1 MIAKELLNPKS
12 IVICGVSSDVHKPGG
27 KALKNLLESP
37 FKGQVYAVNPKE
49 TEVQGV
55 KCYAKVDD
63 LPQVDCAIL
72 CIAAKFCTQTVDVL
86 AKEKGTKGFIIIS
99 AGFSEE
105 NAEGAAIEKHIV
117 DTINSV
123 GGSLI
128 GPNCTGFLNTNY
140 AGCFDTPIP
149 TLDPKGVDFIT
160 GSGATAV
167 FIKEYGMSNGLK
179 FNSVWAVGNSA
190 QLGIED
196 VLEHLDE
203 TFDPERSSRV
213 IMLYMEKIGDP
224 QRLLKHSRSLINKGC
239 HIAAIKSGGS
249 VAGSRAAS
257 SHTGALATNDAAV
270 DALFRK
276 AGIVRCQNRQELTT
290 VCAVFMYPELKGN
303 RCAVVTHA
311 GGPAVMLT
319 DVLSN
324 GGMEVPSLKEHPKA
338 PELLSKLFAGSSVG
352 NPIDFLATGT
362 AEQLGYILDAVEND
376 FDEIDFSVVIFGS
389 PGLFSNKEVYD
400 LLDQKM
406 RTCKKPIFPV
416 LPSIINVKEEI
427 EDFIAKGNINFPE
440 ECVLGNAICK
450 IYNTPKPKTGIVESL
465 PIDKLIISPANE
477 PANEPDKDAVAAVAE
492 SIRQWGMLSP
502 ITVSPKDGNY
512 RVVAGAKRV
521 RAAALAGMK
530 EIMAYI
536 QEDAAVSDQPD
547 IDVVRIRKTVERCK
561 DGYMEIAD
569 YNELLDAAGISRK
582 KSVEVSN
589 KEDALAF
596 AKEVGCSKDVPLVM
610 KVVGPLHKSDVG
622 GVTLG
627 VKDLDTVAR
636 EFDRLIV
643 IPETYA
649 VEMYPMLDGTDVYI
663 GAIRDPKFGHQVFF
677 GLGGIFIEV
686 LKDVESVLV
695 PTNKEEVLKKLKNLK
710 GYKILEGVRGQEGVN
725 LDLYADQIVR
735 VSALVQAA
743 PEIAEMD
750 LNPLLGNPRYVT
762 AVDARI
768 RLEK

>member
-12 IVICGVSSDVHKPGG
+12 IVICGASSDIHKPGG
-27 KALKNLLESP
+27 KSLKNLLESP

-55 KCYAKVDD
+55 KCYAKAED

-72 CIAAKFCTQTVDVL
+72 CIAAKFCAQTVDVL
-86 AKEKGTKGFIIIS
+86 AKEKGCKGFIIVS

-128 GPNCTGFLNTNY
+128 GPNCTGFLNVNY

-149 TLDPKGVDFIT
+149 PLDPKGVDFIT

-203 TFDPERSSRV
+203 TFDPEKSSHV

-249 VAGSRAAS
+249 AAGSRAAS

-290 VCAVFMYPELKGN
+290 VCAVFMHPELKGK

-406 RTCKKPIFPV
+406 KTCKKPIFPV
-416 LPSIINVKEEI
+416 LPSIINVKDEI
-427 EDFIAKGNINFPE
+427 NDFIAKGRINFPE
-440 ECVLGNAICK
+440 ECVLGNALCK
-450 IYNTPKPKTGIVESL
+450 VYHTPKPQPENVEV
-465 PIDKLIISPANE
+465 P
-477 PANEPDKDAVAAVAE
+477 
-492 SIRQWGMLSP
+492 Q
-502 ITVSPKDGNY
+502 
-512 RVVAGAKRV
+512 
-521 RAAALAGMK
+521 
-530 EIMAYI
+530 
-536 QEDAAVSDQPD
+536 
-547 IDVVRIRKTVERCK
+547 IDVARIRKTVERCK

-582 KSVEVSN
+582 KSVEVSK

-627 VKDLDTVAR
+627 VKDLDTVAK

-663 GAIRDPKFGHQVFF
+663 GAIRDPKFGHQIFF

-686 LKDVESVLV
+686 LKDVQSALAPITAAEA
-695 PTNKEEVLKKLKNLK
+695 KEMLKQLK
-710 GYKILEGVRGQEGVN
+710 GYKILQGVRGQEGVN
-725 LDLYADQIVR
+725 LDLYAEQVAR

>member
-1 MIAKELLNPKS
+1 MIAKELLNPRS
-12 IVICGVSSDVHKPGG
+12 IVICGASSDIHKPGG
-27 KALKNLLESP
+27 KALKNLLESN
-37 FKGQVYAVNPKE
+37 FKGPVYAVNPKE
-49 TEVQGV
+49 TEVQGI
-55 KCYAKVDD
+55 KCYAKVED

-72 CIAAKFCTQTVDVL
+72 CIAAKFCAQTVDVL
-86 AKEKGTKGFIIIS
+86 TQQKGTKGFIIVS

-117 DTINSV
+117 DSINAV

-140 AGCFDTPIP
+140 SGCFDTPIP
-149 TLDPKGVDFIT
+149 KLDPKGVDFIT

-167 FIKEYGMSNGLK
+167 FIKEYGMTNGLK

-203 TFDPERSSRV
+203 TFDPEKSSHV
-213 IMLYMEKIGDP
+213 IMLYMEKVGDP

-249 VAGSRAAS
+249 AAGSRAAS

-290 VCAVFMYPELKGN
+290 VCGVFMYPEIKGN
-303 RCAVVTHA
+303 RCAVITHA

-324 GGMEVPSLKEHPKA
+324 NGIEVPSLKEHPA
-338 PELLSKLFAGSSVG
+338 SPALLEKLFGGSSVG

-362 AEQLGYILDAVEND
+362 AEQLGYIIDTVENEYTD
-376 FDEIDFSVVIFGS
+376 IDFSVVIFGS
-389 PGLFSNKEVYD
+389 PGLFSNREVYA
-400 LLDQKM
+400 LLNEKM
-406 RTCKKPIFPV
+406 KTCEKPIFPV
-416 LPSIINVKEEI
+416 LPSIINVKDEI
-427 EDFIAKGNINFPE
+427 QEFIDMGNINFPE

-450 IYNTPKPKTGIVESL
+450 VYNTPKPQPENVEQ
-465 PIDKLIISPANE
+465 PA
-477 PANEPDKDAVAAVAE
+477 
-492 SIRQWGMLSP
+492 
-502 ITVSPKDGNY
+502 
-512 RVVAGAKRV
+512 
-521 RAAALAGMK
+521 
-530 EIMAYI
+530 
-536 QEDAAVSDQPD
+536 
-547 IDVVRIRKTVERCK
+547 IDVARIRATVDRCK

-582 KSVEVSN
+582 KSVEVS
-589 KEDALAF
+589 KVEDALAF

-627 VKDLDTVAR
+627 VKDLATVEK
-636 EFDRLIV
+636 EFNRLIV

-663 GAIRDPKFGHQVFF
+663 GAIRDPKFGHQIFF

-686 LKDVESVLV
+686 LKDVQSALAPISAAEA
-695 PTNKEEVLKKLKNLK
+695 KEALTKLR
-710 GYKILEGVRGQEGVN
+710 GYKILQGVRGQEAVN
-725 LDLYADQIVR
+725 LDLYADQIAR

>member
-1 MIAKELLNPKS
+1 MIAKELLDPKS
-12 IVICGVSSDVHKPGG
+12 IVICGASSDIHKPGG
-27 KALKNLLESP
+27 KALLNLLNSK
-37 FKGQVYAVNPKE
+37 FAGQVYAVNPKE

-55 KCYAKVDD
+55 KCYAKVED

-72 CIAAKFCTQTVDVL
+72 CIAAKFCPATVDVL
-86 AKEKGTKGFIIIS
+86 ALQKGTKGFIIVS

-140 AGCFDTPIP
+140 SGCFDTPIP
-149 TLDPKGVDFIT
+149 TLDPHGVDFIT

-167 FIKEYGMSNGLK
+167 FIKEYGISNGLT

-196 VLEHLDE
+196 VLEHLDT
-203 TFDPERSSRV
+203 TFDPEKSSRV

-249 VAGSRAAS
+249 AAGSRAAS
-257 SHTGALATNDAAV
+257 SHTGALATNDTAV

-290 VCAVFMYPELKGN
+290 VCAVFMHPEIKGN
-303 RCAVVTHA
+303 RCAVITHA

-324 GGMEVPSLKEHPKA
+324 GGIEVPSLKDHPA
-338 PELLSKLFAGSSVG
+338 SPALLAKLFGGSSVG

-362 AEQLGYILDAVEND
+362 AEQLGYIIDTVENEYTD
-376 FDEIDFSVVIFGS
+376 IDFSVVIFGS

-400 LLDQKM
+400 LLDEKM
-406 RTCKKPIFPV
+406 KTCKKPIFPV
-416 LPSIINVKEEI
+416 LPSIINVKQEI
-427 EDFIAKGNINFPE
+427 DDFIAKGRINFPE
-440 ECVLGNAICK
+440 ECVLGNALVK
-450 IYNTPKPKTGIVESL
+450 VYNTPKPQPENVEQ
-465 PIDKLIISPANE
+465 PA
-477 PANEPDKDAVAAVAE
+477 
-492 SIRQWGMLSP
+492 
-502 ITVSPKDGNY
+502 
-512 RVVAGAKRV
+512 
-521 RAAALAGMK
+521 
-530 EIMAYI
+530 
-536 QEDAAVSDQPD
+536 
-547 IDVVRIRKTVERCK
+547 IDVARIRATVDRCK

-569 YNELLDAAGISRK
+569 YNELLDAAGIARK
-582 KSVEVSN
+582 KSIEVSK

-596 AKEVGCSKDVPLVM
+596 AREVGCSKDVPLVM

-663 GAIRDPKFGHQVFF
+663 GAIRDPKFGHQIFF

-686 LKDVESVLV
+686 LKDVQSALAPITAAEA
-695 PTNKEEVLKKLKNLK
+695 KEMLTHLR
-710 GYKILEGVRGQEGVN
+710 GYKILEGVRGQEPVN
-725 LDLYADQIVR
+725 LDLYADQIAR

-750 LNPLLGNPRYVT
+750 LNPLLGNPRAVV

>member
-1 MIAKELLNPKS
+1 MIAKELLNPRS
-12 IVICGVSSDVHKPGG
+12 IVICGASSDIHKPGG
-27 KALKNLLESP
+27 KSLKNLLESP
-37 FKGQVYAVNPKE
+37 FKGQIYAVNPKE

-63 LPQVDCAIL
+63 LPQVDCALL
-72 CIAAKFCTQTVDVL
+72 CIAAKFCAQTVDVL
-86 AKEKGTKGFIIIS
+86 AKEKGCKGFIIIS

-117 DTINSV
+117 ETINSV

-128 GPNCTGFLNTNY
+128 GPNCTGFLNVNY

-149 TLDPKGVDFIT
+149 KLDPKGVDFIT

-203 TFDPERSSRV
+203 TFDPEKSSRV

-224 QRLLKHSRSLINKGC
+224 MRLLKHSRSLINKGC

-249 VAGSRAAS
+249 AAGSRAAS

-276 AGIVRCQNRQELTT
+276 AGIVRCHNRQELTT
-290 VCAVFMYPELKGN
+290 VCGVFMHPEIKGK
-303 RCAVVTHA
+303 RCAVITHA

-324 GGMEVPSLKEHPKA
+324 GGMEVPPLKDHPA
-338 PELLSKLFAGSSVG
+338 SAALLEKLFGGSSVG

-362 AEQLGYILDAVEND
+362 AEQLGYIIDTVENEY
-376 FDEIDFSVVIFGS
+376 DEIDFSVVIFGS

-400 LLDQKM
+400 LLDEKM
-406 RTCKKPIFPV
+406 KTCKKPIFPV
-416 LPSIINVKEEI
+416 LPSIINVKDEI
-427 EDFIAKGNINFPE
+427 EDFIAKGRINFPE

-450 IYNTPKPKTGIVESL
+450 VYNTPKPQPEHVEL
-465 PIDKLIISPANE
+465 PK
-477 PANEPDKDAVAAVAE
+477 
-492 SIRQWGMLSP
+492 
-502 ITVSPKDGNY
+502 
-512 RVVAGAKRV
+512 
-521 RAAALAGMK
+521 
-530 EIMAYI
+530 
-536 QEDAAVSDQPD
+536 
-547 IDVVRIRKTVERCK
+547 IDVARIRKTIDRCK
-561 DGYMEIAD
+561 DGYLEISD

-582 KSVEVSN
+582 KSVEVSK

-627 VKDLDTVAR
+627 VKDLDTVSK
-636 EFDRLIV
+636 EFDRLMAIKD
-643 IPETYA
+643 TYA

-663 GAIRDPKFGHQVFF
+663 GAIKDPKFGHQVFF

-686 LKDVESVLV
+686 LKDVQSALAPITADEA
-695 PTNKEEVLKKLKNLK
+695 KEMLKQLK
-710 GYKILEGVRGQEGVN
+710 GYKILQGVRGQEGVN
-725 LDLYADQIVR
+725 LDLYADQVAR

-768 RLEK
+768 RIEK

>member
-1 MIAKELLNPKS
+1 MIAKELLNPRS
-12 IVICGVSSDVHKPGG
+12 IVICGASSDIHKPGG
-27 KALKNLLESP
+27 KALKNLLESNFSGP
-37 FKGQVYAVNPKE
+37 VYAVNPKE
-49 TEVQGV
+49 TEVQGI
-55 KCYAKVDD
+55 KCYAKVED

-72 CIAAKFCTQTVDVL
+72 CIAAKFCAQTVDVL
-86 AKEKGTKGFIIIS
+86 TQQKGTKGFIIVS

-117 DTINSV
+117 DSINAV

-140 AGCFDTPIP
+140 SGCFDTPIP
-149 TLDPKGVDFIT
+149 KLDPKGVDFIT

-167 FIKEYGMSNGLK
+167 FIKEYGMTNGLK

-203 TFDPERSSRV
+203 TFDPEKSSHV
-213 IMLYMEKIGDP
+213 IMLYMEKVGDP

-249 VAGSRAAS
+249 AAGSRAAS

-290 VCAVFMYPELKGN
+290 VCGVFMYPEIKGN
-303 RCAVVTHA
+303 RCAVITHA

-324 GGMEVPSLKEHPKA
+324 NGIEVPSLKEHPA
-338 PELLSKLFAGSSVG
+338 SPALLEKLFGGSSVG

-362 AEQLGYILDAVEND
+362 AEQLGYIIDTVENEYTD
-376 FDEIDFSVVIFGS
+376 IDFSVVIFGS
-389 PGLFSNKEVYD
+389 PGLFSNREVYA
-400 LLDQKM
+400 LLNEKM
-406 RTCKKPIFPV
+406 KTCKKPIFPV
-416 LPSIINVKEEI
+416 LPSIINVKDEI
-427 EDFIAKGNINFPE
+427 QEFIDMGNINFPE

-450 IYNTPKPKTGIVESL
+450 VYNTPKPQPENVEQ
-465 PIDKLIISPANE
+465 PA
-477 PANEPDKDAVAAVAE
+477 
-492 SIRQWGMLSP
+492 
-502 ITVSPKDGNY
+502 
-512 RVVAGAKRV
+512 
-521 RAAALAGMK
+521 
-530 EIMAYI
+530 
-536 QEDAAVSDQPD
+536 
-547 IDVVRIRKTVERCK
+547 IDVARIRKTVDRCK
-561 DGYMEIAD
+561 SGYMEIAD

-582 KSVEVSN
+582 KSVEVS
-589 KEDALAF
+589 KVEDAIAF

-627 VKDLDTVAR
+627 VKDLATVEK
-636 EFDRLIV
+636 EFNRLIV

-663 GAIRDPKFGHQVFF
+663 GAIKDPKFGHQIFF

-686 LKDVESVLV
+686 LKDVQSALAPISAAEA
-695 PTNKEEVLKKLKNLK
+695 KEALTKLR
-710 GYKILEGVRGQEGVN
+710 GYKILQGVRGQEAVN
-725 LDLYADQIVR
+725 IDLYADQIAR
-735 VSALVQAA
+735 VSVLVQAA

>member
-12 IVICGVSSDVHKPGG
+12 IVICGASSDVHKPGG
-27 KALKNLLESP
+27 KSLKNLLESP

-55 KCYAKVDD
+55 KCYAKVED

-72 CIAAKFCTQTVDVL
+72 CIAAKFCAHTVDVL
-86 AKEKGTKGFIIIS
+86 AKEKGCKGFIIVS

-128 GPNCTGFLNTNY
+128 GPNCTGFLNVNY

-149 TLDPKGVDFIT
+149 PLDPKGVDFIT

-203 TFDPERSSRV
+203 TFDPEKSSHV

-249 VAGSRAAS
+249 AAGSRAAS

-290 VCAVFMYPELKGN
+290 VCAVFMHPELKGK

-400 LLDQKM
+400 LLDEKM
-406 RTCKKPIFPV
+406 KTCKKPIFPV
-416 LPSIINVKEEI
+416 LPSIINVKDEI
-427 EDFIAKGNINFPE
+427 NDFIAKGRINFPE
-440 ECVLGNAICK
+440 ECVLGNALCK
-450 IYNTPKPKTGIVESL
+450 VYHTPKPQPENVEV
-465 PIDKLIISPANE
+465 P
-477 PANEPDKDAVAAVAE
+477 
-492 SIRQWGMLSP
+492 Q
-502 ITVSPKDGNY
+502 
-512 RVVAGAKRV
+512 
-521 RAAALAGMK
+521 
-530 EIMAYI
+530 
-536 QEDAAVSDQPD
+536 
-547 IDVVRIRKTVERCK
+547 IDVARIRKTVERCK

-582 KSVEVSN
+582 KSVEVSK

-627 VKDLDTVAR
+627 VKDLDTVAK

-663 GAIRDPKFGHQVFF
+663 GAIRDPKFGHQIFF

-686 LKDVESVLV
+686 LKDVQSALAPITAAEA
-695 PTNKEEVLKKLKNLK
+695 KEMLKQLK
-710 GYKILEGVRGQEGVN
+710 GYKILQGVRGQEGVN
-725 LDLYADQIVR
+725 LDLYAEQVAR

>member
-1 MIAKELLNPKS
+1 MIAKELLNPRS
-12 IVICGVSSDVHKPGG
+12 IVICGASSDIHKPGG
-27 KALKNLLESP
+27 KSLKNLLESP

-72 CIAAKFCTQTVDVL
+72 CIAAKFCAQTVDVL
-86 AKEKGTKGFIIIS
+86 AKEKGCKGFIIVS

-128 GPNCTGFLNTNY
+128 GPNCTGFLNVNY

-149 TLDPKGVDFIT
+149 KLDPKGVDFIT

-203 TFDPERSSRV
+203 TFDPEKSSRV

-224 QRLLKHSRSLINKGC
+224 QRLLKHSRNLINKGC

-249 VAGSRAAS
+249 AAGSRAAS

-290 VCAVFMYPELKGN
+290 VCAVFMHPEIKGK
-303 RCAVVTHA
+303 RCAVITHA

-324 GGMEVPSLKEHPKA
+324 GGMEVPSLKEHPA
-338 PELLSKLFAGSSVG
+338 SPALLEKLFAGSSVG

-362 AEQLGYILDAVEND
+362 AEQLGYIIDTVENEYTD
-376 FDEIDFSVVIFGS
+376 IDFSVVIFGS

-406 RTCKKPIFPV
+406 KTCKKPIFPV
-416 LPSIINVKEEI
+416 LPSIINVKDEI
-427 EDFIAKGNINFPE
+427 DDFIAKGRINFPE

-450 IYNTPKPKTGIVESL
+450 VYNTPKPQPENVEL
-465 PIDKLIISPANE
+465 PA
-477 PANEPDKDAVAAVAE
+477 
-492 SIRQWGMLSP
+492 
-502 ITVSPKDGNY
+502 
-512 RVVAGAKRV
+512 
-521 RAAALAGMK
+521 
-530 EIMAYI
+530 
-536 QEDAAVSDQPD
+536 
-547 IDVVRIRKTVERCK
+547 IDVARIRRTVERCK

-582 KSVEVSN
+582 KSVEVSK

-610 KVVGPLHKSDVG
+610 KVVDMNTP
-622 GVTLG
+622 
-627 VKDLDTVAR
+627 
-636 EFDRLIV
+636 
-643 IPETYA
+643 
-649 VEMYPMLDGTDVYI
+649 
-663 GAIRDPKFGHQVFF
+663 
-677 GLGGIFIEV
+677 
-686 LKDVESVLV
+686 
-695 PTNKEEVLKKLKNLK
+695 N
-710 GYKILEGVRGQEGVN
+710 
-725 LDLYADQIVR
+725 
-735 VSALVQAA
+735 
-743 PEIAEMD
+743 
-750 LNPLLGNPRYVT
+750 
-762 AVDARI
+762 
-768 RLEK
+768 

>member
-1 MIAKELLNPKS
+1 MIAKELLNPRS
-12 IVICGVSSDVHKPGG
+12 IVICGASSDVHKPGG
-27 KALKNLLESP
+27 KSLKNLLESP

-55 KCYAKVDD
+55 KCYAKVED

-72 CIAAKFCTQTVDVL
+72 CIAAKFCAQTVDVL
-86 AKEKGTKGFIIIS
+86 AKEKGCKGFIIVS

-105 NAEGAAIEKHIV
+105 SHEGAEIEKHIV

-128 GPNCTGFLNTNY
+128 GPNCTGFLNVNY

-149 TLDPKGVDFIT
+149 PLDPKGVDFIT

-203 TFDPERSSRV
+203 TFNPETSSHV

-249 VAGSRAAS
+249 AAGSRAAS

-290 VCAVFMYPELKGN
+290 VCAVFMYPELKGK
-303 RCAVVTHA
+303 RCAIVTHA

-324 GGMEVPSLKEHPKA
+324 GGMEVPSLKDHPA
-338 PELLSKLFAGSSVG
+338 SPALLEKLFGGSSVG

-362 AEQLGYILDAVEND
+362 AEQLGYILDTVENEYTD
-376 FDEIDFSVVIFGS
+376 IDFSVVIFGS

-416 LPSIINVKEEI
+416 LPSIINVKSEI

-440 ECVLGNAICK
+440 ECVLGNALVK
-450 IYNTPKPKTGIVESL
+450 VYHTPKPQPENVEL
-465 PIDKLIISPANE
+465 PK
-477 PANEPDKDAVAAVAE
+477 
-492 SIRQWGMLSP
+492 
-502 ITVSPKDGNY
+502 
-512 RVVAGAKRV
+512 
-521 RAAALAGMK
+521 
-530 EIMAYI
+530 
-536 QEDAAVSDQPD
+536 
-547 IDVVRIRKTVERCK
+547 IDVARIRKTVERCK

-582 KSVEVSN
+582 KSVEVSK

-627 VKDLDTVAR
+627 VKDLDTVAK

-649 VEMYPMLDGTDVYI
+649 VEMYPMLDGLDVYI
-663 GAIRDPKFGHQVFF
+663 GAIRDEKFGHQIFF

-686 LKDVESVLV
+686 LKDVQSALAPITAAEA
-695 PTNKEEVLKKLKNLK
+695 KEMLKQLK

-725 LDLYADQIVR
+725 IDLYAEQVAR

>member
-1 MIAKELLNPKS
+1 MINPKLLNPQS
-12 IVICGVSSDVHKPGG
+12 IVICGASSDIHKPGG
-27 KALKNLLESP
+27 KSLKNLLESP
-37 FKGQVYAVNPKE
+37 FKGQIYAVNPKE

-72 CIAAKFCTQTVDVL
+72 CIAAKFCAQTVDVL
-86 AKEKGTKGFIIIS
+86 AKEKGCKGFIIIS

-105 NAEGAAIEKHIV
+105 SHEGAEIEKHIV

-128 GPNCTGFLNTNY
+128 GPNCTGFLNVNY

-149 TLDPKGVDFIT
+149 TLDPQGVDFIT

-167 FIKEYGMSNGLK
+167 FIKEYGISNGLK

-203 TFDPERSSRV
+203 TFDPEKSSRV
-213 IMLYMEKIGDP
+213 VMLYMEKIGDP
-224 QRLLKHSRSLINKGC
+224 MRLLKHSRNLINKGC

-249 VAGSRAAS
+249 AAGSRAAS

-270 DALFRK
+270 DALFQK
-276 AGIVRCQNRQELTT
+276 AGIVRCHNRQELTT
-290 VCAVFMYPELKGN
+290 VCAVFMHPEIKGK
-303 RCAVVTHA
+303 RCAVITHA

-324 GGMEVPSLKEHPKA
+324 GGMEVPSLKDHPA
-338 PELLSKLFAGSSVG
+338 SPALLAKLFGGSSVG

-362 AEQLGYILDAVEND
+362 AEQLGYIIDTVENEY
-376 FDEIDFSVVIFGS
+376 DEIDFSVVIFGS

-400 LLDQKM
+400 LLDEKM
-406 RTCKKPIFPV
+406 KTCKKPIFPV
-416 LPSIINVKEEI
+416 LPSIINVKDEI
-427 EDFIAKGNINFPE
+427 NDFIAKGRINFPE

-450 IYNTPKPKTGIVESL
+450 VYNTPKPQPEHVEL
-465 PIDKLIISPANE
+465 P
-477 PANEPDKDAVAAVAE
+477 
-492 SIRQWGMLSP
+492 Q
-502 ITVSPKDGNY
+502 
-512 RVVAGAKRV
+512 
-521 RAAALAGMK
+521 
-530 EIMAYI
+530 
-536 QEDAAVSDQPD
+536 
-547 IDVVRIRKTVERCK
+547 IDVARIRATVDRCK

-582 KSVEVSN
+582 KSVEVSQ

-627 VKDLDTVAR
+627 VKDLDTVSK
-636 EFDRLIV
+636 EFDRLMAIKD
-643 IPETYA
+643 TYA

-686 LKDVESVLV
+686 LKDVQSALAPITASEA
-695 PTNKEEVLKKLKNLK
+695 KEMLKQLK
-710 GYKILEGVRGQEGVN
+710 GYKILQGVRGQEGVN
-725 LDLYADQIVR
+725 LDLYADQVAR

-750 LNPLLGNPRYVT
+750 LNPLLGNPRYSF
-762 AVDARI
+762 AVSAEETPPDSPCATS
-768 RLEK
+768 EKYKNTSA

>member
-12 IVICGVSSDVHKPGG
+12 IVICGASSDVHKPGG
-27 KALKNLLESP
+27 KSLKNLLESP

-55 KCYAKVDD
+55 KCYAKVED

-72 CIAAKFCTQTVDVL
+72 CIAAKFCAQTVDVL
-86 AKEKGTKGFIIIS
+86 AKEKGCKGFIIVS

-105 NAEGAAIEKHIV
+105 SHEGAEIEKHIV

-128 GPNCTGFLNTNY
+128 GPNCTGFLNVNY

-149 TLDPKGVDFIT
+149 PLDPKGVDFIT

-203 TFDPERSSRV
+203 TFDPEKSSHV

-249 VAGSRAAS
+249 AAGSRAAS

-290 VCAVFMYPELKGN
+290 VCAVFMHPELKGK

-324 GGMEVPSLKEHPKA
+324 GGMEVPSLKDHPKA
-338 PELLSKLFAGSSVG
+338 PELLSKLFGGSSVG

-362 AEQLGYILDAVEND
+362 AEQLGFILDAVEND

-400 LLDQKM
+400 LLDEKM
-406 RTCKKPIFPV
+406 KTCKKPIFPV
-416 LPSIINVKEEI
+416 LPSIINVKSEI
-427 EDFIAKGNINFPE
+427 EDFIAKGRINFPE

-450 IYNTPKPKTGIVESL
+450 VYNTPKPQPENVEL
-465 PIDKLIISPANE
+465 PK
-477 PANEPDKDAVAAVAE
+477 
-492 SIRQWGMLSP
+492 
-502 ITVSPKDGNY
+502 
-512 RVVAGAKRV
+512 
-521 RAAALAGMK
+521 
-530 EIMAYI
+530 
-536 QEDAAVSDQPD
+536 
-547 IDVVRIRKTVERCK
+547 IDVARIRKTVERCK

-582 KSVEVSN
+582 KSVEVSK

-627 VKDLDTVAR
+627 VKDLDTVAK

-663 GAIRDPKFGHQVFF
+663 GAIRDPKFGHQIFF

-686 LKDVESVLV
+686 LKDVQSALAPITAAEA
-695 PTNKEEVLKKLKNLK
+695 KEMLTKLK

-725 LDLYADQIVR
+725 IDLYAEQVAR

>member
-12 IVICGVSSDVHKPGG
+12 IVVCGASSDIHKPGG

-37 FKGQVYAVNPKE
+37 FSGPVYAVNPKE

-63 LPQVDCAIL
+63 LPQVDCAII
-72 CIAAKFCTQTVDVL
+72 CIAAKFCAQTVDVL
-86 AKEKGTKGFIIIS
+86 AKEKGCKGFIIIS

-128 GPNCTGFLNTNY
+128 GPNCTGFLNVNY

-203 TFDPERSSRV
+203 TFDPEKSSRV

-224 QRLLKHSRSLINKGC
+224 RRLLKHSRSLINKGC

-249 VAGSRAAS
+249 AAGSRAAS
-257 SHTGALATNDAAV
+257 SHTGALATNDAVV

-290 VCAVFMYPELKGN
+290 VCGVFMHPEIKGK
-303 RCAVVTHA
+303 RCAVITHA

-324 GGMEVPSLKEHPKA
+324 GGMEVPSLKEHPA
-338 PELLSKLFAGSSVG
+338 SPALLEKLFAGSSVG

-362 AEQLGYILDAVEND
+362 AEQLGYIIDTVENEYTD
-376 FDEIDFSVVIFGS
+376 IDFSVVIFGS

-406 RTCKKPIFPV
+406 KTCKKPIFPV
-416 LPSIINVKEEI
+416 LPSIINVKDEI
-427 EDFIAKGNINFPE
+427 EVFIAKGRINFPE

-450 IYNTPKPKTGIVESL
+450 VYNTPKPQPENVEM
-465 PIDKLIISPANE
+465 PKIDTA
-477 PANEPDKDAVAAVAE
+477 
-492 SIRQWGMLSP
+492 
-502 ITVSPKDGNY
+502 
-512 RVVAGAKRV
+512 
-521 RAAALAGMK
+521 
-530 EIMAYI
+530 
-536 QEDAAVSDQPD
+536 
-547 IDVVRIRKTVERCK
+547 RIRKCIDSCEN
-561 DGYMEIAD
+561 GYIGPD
-569 YNELLDAAGISRK
+569 KIYELLDAAGIAQKQIRVVDK
-582 KSVEVSN
+582 KQQ
-589 KEDALAF
+589 ALDF
-596 AKEVGCSKDVPLVM
+596 ANEVGYPLVM
-610 KVVGPLHKSDVG
+610 KVVGPVHKSDVG
-622 GVTLG
+622 GVTLN
-627 VKDLDTVAR
+627 VRDIETVGK
-636 EFDRLIV
+636 EFDRLMAIKD
-643 IPETYA
+643 TYA
-649 VEMYPMLDGTDVYI
+649 VEMYPMLDGTEVYI
-663 GAIRDPKFGHQVFF
+663 GAIRDAKFGHQVFF

-686 LKDVESVLV
+686 LKDVQSSLV
-695 PTNKEEVLKKLKNLK
+695 PISAAEAKDALTKLR
-710 GYKILEGVRGQEGVN
+710 GYKILQGVRGQQPVN
-725 LDLYADQIVR
+725 VDVYAEQIAR
-735 VSALVQAA
+735 VAALVMAA

-750 LNPLLGNPRYVT
+750 LNPLLGNPKNVV

-768 RLEK
+768 RIEK

>member
-1 MIAKELLNPKS
+1 MIAKELLNPRS
-12 IVICGVSSDVHKPGG
+12 IVICGASSDVHKPGG
-27 KALKNLLESP
+27 KSLKNLLESP

-49 TEVQGV
+49 TEVLGV
-55 KCYAKVDD
+55 KCYAKVED

-72 CIAAKFCTQTVDVL
+72 CIAAKFCAQTVDVL
-86 AKEKGTKGFIIIS
+86 AKEKGCKGFIIVS

-105 NAEGAAIEKHIV
+105 SHEGAEIEKHIV

-128 GPNCTGFLNTNY
+128 GPNCTGFLNVNY

-149 TLDPKGVDFIT
+149 PLDPKGVDFIT

-203 TFDPERSSRV
+203 TFNPETSSHV

-249 VAGSRAAS
+249 AAGSRAAS

-290 VCAVFMYPELKGN
+290 VCAVFMYPELKGK
-303 RCAVVTHA
+303 RCAIVTHA

-324 GGMEVPSLKEHPKA
+324 GGMEVPSLKDHPA
-338 PELLSKLFAGSSVG
+338 SPALLEKLFGGSSVG

-362 AEQLGYILDAVEND
+362 AEQLGYILDTVENEYTD
-376 FDEIDFSVVIFGS
+376 IDFSVVIFGS

-416 LPSIINVKEEI
+416 LPSIINVKSEI

-440 ECVLGNAICK
+440 ECVLGNALVK
-450 IYNTPKPKTGIVESL
+450 VYHTPKPQPENVEL
-465 PIDKLIISPANE
+465 PK
-477 PANEPDKDAVAAVAE
+477 
-492 SIRQWGMLSP
+492 
-502 ITVSPKDGNY
+502 
-512 RVVAGAKRV
+512 
-521 RAAALAGMK
+521 
-530 EIMAYI
+530 
-536 QEDAAVSDQPD
+536 
-547 IDVVRIRKTVERCK
+547 IDVARIRKTVERCK

-582 KSVEVSN
+582 KSVEVSK

-627 VKDLDTVAR
+627 VKDLDTVAK

-649 VEMYPMLDGTDVYI
+649 VEMYPMLDGIDVYI
-663 GAIRDPKFGHQVFF
+663 GAIRDPKFGHQIFF

-686 LKDVESVLV
+686 LKDVQSALAPITAAEA
-695 PTNKEEVLKKLKNLK
+695 KEMLTKLK
-710 GYKILEGVRGQEGVN
+710 GYKILQGVRGQEGVN
-725 LDLYADQIVR
+725 LDLYADQVAR

>member
-1 MIAKELLNPKS
+1 MINPKLLNPQS
-12 IVICGVSSDVHKPGG
+12 IVVCGASSDIHKPGG
-27 KALKNLLESP
+27 KALKNLLESA
-37 FKGQVYAVNPKE
+37 FQGQVYAVNPKE

-72 CIAAKFCTQTVDVL
+72 CIAAKFCAQTVDVL
-86 AKEKGTKGFIIIS
+86 TQQKGTKGFIIIS

-105 NAEGAAIEKHIV
+105 NEEGAAIEKHIV
-117 DTINSV
+117 DAINAV

-140 AGCFDTPIP
+140 SGCFDTPIP
-149 TLDPKGVDFIT
+149 KLDPKGVDFIT

-203 TFDPERSSRV
+203 TFDPEKSSRV

-224 QRLLKHSRSLINKGC
+224 MRLLKHSRSLINKGC

-249 VAGSRAAS
+249 AAGSRAAS

-270 DALFRK
+270 DALFQK
-276 AGIVRCQNRQELTT
+276 AGIVRCHNRQELTT
-290 VCAVFMYPELKGN
+290 VCGVFMHPEIKGK
-303 RCAVVTHA
+303 RCAVITHA

-324 GGMEVPSLKEHPKA
+324 GGMEVPPLKDHPA
-338 PELLSKLFAGSSVG
+338 SPALLAKLFGGSSVG

-362 AEQLGYILDAVEND
+362 AEQLGYIIDTVENEY
-376 FDEIDFSVVIFGS
+376 DEIDFSVVIFGS

-400 LLDQKM
+400 LLDEKM
-406 RTCKKPIFPV
+406 KTCKKPIFPV
-416 LPSIINVKEEI
+416 LPSIINVKDEI
-427 EDFIAKGNINFPE
+427 ADFIAKGRINFPE

-450 IYNTPKPKTGIVESL
+450 VYNTPKPQPENVEL
-465 PIDKLIISPANE
+465 PK
-477 PANEPDKDAVAAVAE
+477 
-492 SIRQWGMLSP
+492 
-502 ITVSPKDGNY
+502 
-512 RVVAGAKRV
+512 
-521 RAAALAGMK
+521 
-530 EIMAYI
+530 
-536 QEDAAVSDQPD
+536 
-547 IDVVRIRKTVERCK
+547 IDVARIRATVDRCK

-582 KSVEVSN
+582 KSVEVSK

-627 VKDLDTVAR
+627 VKDLDTVAK

-663 GAIRDPKFGHQVFF
+663 GAIRDPKFGHQIFF

-686 LKDVESVLV
+686 LKDVQSALAPITAAEA
-695 PTNKEEVLKKLKNLK
+695 KEMLTKLR
-710 GYKILEGVRGQEGVN
+710 GYKILQGVRGQEPVN
-725 LDLYADQIVR
+725 LDLYADQVAR

>member
-1 MIAKELLNPKS
+1 MIAKELLNPRS
-12 IVICGVSSDVHKPGG
+12 IVVCGASSDIHKPGG
-27 KALKNLLESP
+27 KALKNLLESSFSGP
-37 FKGQVYAVNPKE
+37 VYAVNPKE

-72 CIAAKFCTQTVDVL
+72 CIAAKFCAQTVDVL
-86 AKEKGTKGFIIIS
+86 TQQKGTKGFIIIS

-117 DTINSV
+117 DSINAV

-140 AGCFDTPIP
+140 SGCFDTPIP
-149 TLDPKGVDFIT
+149 KLDPKGVDFIT

-167 FIKEYGMSNGLK
+167 FIKEYGMTNGLK

-203 TFDPERSSRV
+203 TFDPEKSSHV
-213 IMLYMEKIGDP
+213 IMLYMEKVGDP

-249 VAGSRAAS
+249 AAGSRAAS

-290 VCAVFMYPELKGN
+290 VCGVFMYPEIKGN
-303 RCAVVTHA
+303 RCAVITHA

-324 GGMEVPSLKEHPKA
+324 GGIEVPSLKEHPA
-338 PELLSKLFAGSSVG
+338 SPALLEKLFAGSSVG

-362 AEQLGYILDAVEND
+362 AEQLGYIIDAVENEYTD
-376 FDEIDFSVVIFGS
+376 IDFSGVIFGS
-389 PGLFSNKEVYD
+389 PGLFSNREVYA
-400 LLDQKM
+400 LLNEKM
-406 RTCKKPIFPV
+406 KTCKKPIFPV
-416 LPSIINVKEEI
+416 LPSIINVKDEI
-427 EDFIAKGNINFPE
+427 QEFIDMGNINFPE

-450 IYNTPKPKTGIVESL
+450 VYNTPKPQAENVEQ
-465 PIDKLIISPANE
+465 PA
-477 PANEPDKDAVAAVAE
+477 
-492 SIRQWGMLSP
+492 
-502 ITVSPKDGNY
+502 
-512 RVVAGAKRV
+512 
-521 RAAALAGMK
+521 
-530 EIMAYI
+530 
-536 QEDAAVSDQPD
+536 
-547 IDVVRIRKTVERCK
+547 IDVARIRKTVDRCK

-582 KSVEVSN
+582 KSVEVS
-589 KEDALAF
+589 KVEDAIAF

-627 VKDLDTVAR
+627 VKDLETVEK
-636 EFDRLIV
+636 EFNRLIV

-663 GAIRDPKFGHQVFF
+663 GAIRDPKFGHQIFF

-686 LKDVESVLV
+686 LKDVQSALAPISAAEA
-695 PTNKEEVLKKLKNLK
+695 KEALTKLR
-710 GYKILEGVRGQEGVN
+710 GYKILQGVRGQEAVN
-725 LDLYADQIVR
+725 IDLYAEQIAR

>member
-1 MIAKELLNPKS
+1 MINPKLLNPQS
-12 IVICGVSSDVHKPGG
+12 IVICGASSDIHKPGG
-27 KALKNLLESP
+27 KSLKNLLESP
-37 FKGQVYAVNPKE
+37 FKGQIYAVNPKE

-72 CIAAKFCTQTVDVL
+72 CIAAKFCAQTVDVL
-86 AKEKGTKGFIIIS
+86 AKEKGCRGFIIVS

-128 GPNCTGFLNTNY
+128 GPNCTGFLSTNY
-140 AGCFDTPIP
+140 SGCFDTPIP
-149 TLDPKGVDFIT
+149 KLDPQGVDFIT

-203 TFDPERSSRV
+203 TFDPEKSSHV

-249 VAGSRAAS
+249 AAGSRAAS

-270 DALFRK
+270 DALFQK
-276 AGIVRCQNRQELTT
+276 AGIVRCHNRQELTT
-290 VCAVFMYPELKGN
+290 VCGVFMHPEIKGK
-303 RCAVVTHA
+303 RCAVITHA

-324 GGMEVPSLKEHPKA
+324 GGMEVPSLKEHPA
-338 PELLSKLFAGSSVG
+338 SPALLAKLFGGSSVG

-362 AEQLGYILDAVEND
+362 AEQLGYIIDTVENEY
-376 FDEIDFSVVIFGS
+376 DEIDFSVVIFGS

-400 LLDQKM
+400 LLDEKM
-406 RTCKKPIFPV
+406 KTCKKPIFPV
-416 LPSIINVKEEI
+416 LPSIINVKDEI
-427 EDFIAKGNINFPE
+427 ADFIAKGRINFPE

-450 IYNTPKPKTGIVESL
+450 VYNTPKPQPENVEL
-465 PIDKLIISPANE
+465 PK
-477 PANEPDKDAVAAVAE
+477 
-492 SIRQWGMLSP
+492 
-502 ITVSPKDGNY
+502 
-512 RVVAGAKRV
+512 
-521 RAAALAGMK
+521 
-530 EIMAYI
+530 
-536 QEDAAVSDQPD
+536 
-547 IDVVRIRKTVERCK
+547 IDVARIRATVDRCK

-582 KSVEVSN
+582 KSVEVSK

-627 VKDLDTVAR
+627 VKDLDTVAK

-663 GAIRDPKFGHQVFF
+663 GAIRDPKFGHQIFF

-686 LKDVESVLV
+686 LKDVQSALAPITAAEA
-695 PTNKEEVLKKLKNLK
+695 KEMLTKLR
-710 GYKILEGVRGQEGVN
+710 GYKILQGVRGQEPVN
-725 LDLYADQIVR
+725 LDLYADQVAR

-750 LNPLLGNPRYVT
+750 LNPLLGNQRYVT

>member
-1 MIAKELLNPKS
+1 MINPKLLNPQS
-12 IVICGVSSDVHKPGG
+12 IVVCGASSDIHKPGG
-27 KALKNLLESP
+27 KSLKNLLESP
-37 FKGQVYAVNPKE
+37 FKGQIYAVNPKE

-72 CIAAKFCTQTVDVL
+72 CIAAKFCAQTVDVL
-86 AKEKGTKGFIIIS
+86 AKEKGCRGFIIVS

-105 NAEGAAIEKHIV
+105 SHEGAEVEKHIV

-128 GPNCTGFLNTNY
+128 GPNCTGFLNVNY

-149 TLDPKGVDFIT
+149 TLDPHGVDFIT

-167 FIKEYGMSNGLK
+167 FIKEYGISNGLK

-203 TFDPERSSRV
+203 TFDPEKSSHV

-249 VAGSRAAS
+249 AAGSRAAS

-276 AGIVRCQNRQELTT
+276 AGIVRCHNRQELTT
-290 VCAVFMYPELKGN
+290 VCGVFMHPELKGK
-303 RCAVVTHA
+303 RCAVITHA

-319 DVLSN
+319 DVLSD
-324 GGMEVPSLKEHPKA
+324 GGMEVPSLKDHPA
-338 PELLSKLFAGSSVG
+338 SPALLATLFGGSSVG

-362 AEQLGYILDAVEND
+362 AEQLGYIIDTVENEY
-376 FDEIDFSVVIFGS
+376 DEIDFSVVIFGS

-400 LLDQKM
+400 LLDEKM
-406 RTCKKPIFPV
+406 KTCKKPIFPV
-416 LPSIINVKEEI
+416 LPSIINVKDEI
-427 EDFIAKGNINFPE
+427 NDFIAKGRINFPE

-450 IYNTPKPKTGIVESL
+450 VYNTPKPQPEHVEL
-465 PIDKLIISPANE
+465 P
-477 PANEPDKDAVAAVAE
+477 
-492 SIRQWGMLSP
+492 Q
-502 ITVSPKDGNY
+502 
-512 RVVAGAKRV
+512 
-521 RAAALAGMK
+521 
-530 EIMAYI
+530 
-536 QEDAAVSDQPD
+536 
-547 IDVVRIRKTVERCK
+547 IDVARIRKTIDKCG

-582 KSVEVSN
+582 KSVEVN
-589 KEDALAF
+589 KKEDALAF
-596 AKEVGCSKDVPLVM
+596 AKEVGCGKDVPLVM

-627 VKDLDTVAR
+627 VKDLDTVSK
-636 EFDRLIV
+636 EFDRLMAIKD
-643 IPETYA
+643 TYA

-663 GAIRDPKFGHQVFF
+663 GAIRDDKFGHQIFF

-686 LKDVESVLV
+686 LKDVQSALAPITADEA
-695 PTNKEEVLKKLKNLK
+695 KEMLTKLR
-710 GYKILEGVRGQEGVN
+710 GYKILQGVRGQEPVN
-725 LDLYADQIVR
+725 IDLYADQIAR
-735 VSALVQAA
+735 ISALVQAA

>member
-1 MIAKELLNPKS
+1 MIAKELLNPNS
-12 IVICGVSSDVHKPGG
+12 IVICGASSDIHKPGG
-27 KALKNLLESP
+27 KSLKNLLESP
-37 FKGQVYAVNPKE
+37 FKGQIYAVNPKE

-63 LPQVDCAIL
+63 LPQVDCALL
-72 CIAAKFCTQTVDVL
+72 CIAAKFCAQTVDVL
-86 AKEKGTKGFIIIS
+86 AKEKGCKGFIIIS

-105 NAEGAAIEKHIV
+105 SHEGAEIEKHIV

-128 GPNCTGFLNTNY
+128 GPNCTGFLNVNY

-149 TLDPKGVDFIT
+149 PLNPKGVDFIT

-167 FIKEYGMSNGLK
+167 FIKEYGMSNGLQ

-203 TFDPERSSRV
+203 TFDPEKSSHV

-239 HIAAIKSGGS
+239 HIAAIKSGNS
-249 VAGSRAAS
+249 AAGSRAAS
-257 SHTGALATNDAAV
+257 SHTGALATSDAAV

-290 VCAVFMYPELKGN
+290 VCAVFMHPELKGK

-324 GGMEVPSLKEHPKA
+324 GGMEIPSLKEHPKA
-338 PELLSKLFAGSSVG
+338 PELLSKLFGGSSVG
-352 NPIDFLATGT
+352 NPIDFLATVT

-400 LLDQKM
+400 LLDEKM
-406 RTCKKPIFPV
+406 KTCKKPIFPV
-416 LPSIINVKEEI
+416 LPSIINVKDEI
-427 EDFIAKGNINFPE
+427 EDFIAKGRINFPE

-450 IYNTPKPKTGIVESL
+450 VYNTPKPQPEHVEL
-465 PIDKLIISPANE
+465 PKID
-477 PANEPDKDAVAAVAE
+477 VA
-492 SIRQWGMLSP
+492 
-502 ITVSPKDGNY
+502 
-512 RVVAGAKRV
+512 RV
-521 RAAALAGMK
+521 RK
-530 EIMAYI
+530 T
-536 QEDAAVSDQPD
+536 
-547 IDVVRIRKTVERCK
+547 IDRCK
-561 DGYMEIAD
+561 SGYLEIAD

-582 KSVEVSN
+582 KSVEVSK

-627 VKDLDTVAR
+627 VKDLDTVAK

-649 VEMYPMLDGTDVYI
+649 VEMYPMLDGLDVYI
-663 GAIRDPKFGHQVFF
+663 GAIKDAKFGHQIFF

-686 LKDVESVLV
+686 LKDVQSALAPITAAEA
-695 PTNKEEVLKKLKNLK
+695 KEMLKQLK

-725 LDLYADQIVR
+725 IDLYADQVAR

-768 RLEK
+768 RIEKELWWSREAMHCVSTNQTV

>member
-1 MIAKELLNPKS
+1 MIAKELLNPRS
-12 IVICGVSSDVHKPGG
+12 IVICGASSDIHKPGG
-27 KALKNLLESP
+27 KSLKNLLESP

-72 CIAAKFCTQTVDVL
+72 CIAAKFCAQTVDVL
-86 AKEKGTKGFIIIS
+86 AKEKGCKGFIIVS

-128 GPNCTGFLNTNY
+128 GPNCTGFLNVNY

-149 TLDPKGVDFIT
+149 PLDPQGVDFIT

-203 TFDPERSSRV
+203 TFDPAKSSHV

-249 VAGSRAAS
+249 AAGSRAAS

-290 VCAVFMYPELKGN
+290 VCAVFMHPELKGK
-303 RCAVVTHA
+303 RCAVITHA

-338 PELLSKLFAGSSVG
+338 QALLEKLFPGSSVG

-362 AEQLGYILDAVEND
+362 AEQLGYIIDAVEND

-406 RTCKKPIFPV
+406 KTCKKPIFPV
-416 LPSIINVKEEI
+416 LPSIINVKDEI
-427 EDFIAKGNINFPE
+427 NDFIAKGRINFPE

-450 IYNTPKPKTGIVESL
+450 VYNTPKPQPENVEL
-465 PIDKLIISPANE
+465 PK
-477 PANEPDKDAVAAVAE
+477 
-492 SIRQWGMLSP
+492 
-502 ITVSPKDGNY
+502 
-512 RVVAGAKRV
+512 
-521 RAAALAGMK
+521 
-530 EIMAYI
+530 
-536 QEDAAVSDQPD
+536 
-547 IDVVRIRKTVERCK
+547 IDVERIRKTVERCK

-582 KSVEVSN
+582 KSVEVSK

-663 GAIRDPKFGHQVFF
+663 GAIRDPKFGHQIFF

-686 LKDVESVLV
+686 LKDVQSALAPITAAEA
-695 PTNKEEVLKKLKNLK
+695 KEMLTKLK
-710 GYKILEGVRGQEGVN
+710 GYKILQGVRGQEGVN
-725 LDLYADQIVR
+725 IDLYADQVAR

>member
-12 IVICGVSSDVHKPGG
+12 IVVCGASSDIHKPGG
-27 KALKNLLESP
+27 KSLKNLLESP
-37 FKGQVYAVNPKE
+37 FKGQIYAVNPNE

-72 CIAAKFCTQTVDVL
+72 CIAAKFCAQTVDVL
-86 AKEKGTKGFIIIS
+86 AKEKGCKGFIIIS

-105 NAEGAAIEKHIV
+105 SHEGAEIEKHIV

-128 GPNCTGFLNTNY
+128 GPNCTGFLNVNY

-203 TFDPERSSRV
+203 TFDPEKSSHV

-249 VAGSRAAS
+249 AAGSRAAS

-276 AGIVRCQNRQELTT
+276 AGIVRCHNRQELTT
-290 VCAVFMYPELKGN
+290 VCGVFMHPEIKGK
-303 RCAVVTHA
+303 RCAVITHA

-319 DVLSN
+319 EVLSN
-324 GGMEVPSLKEHPKA
+324 GGMEVPPLKDHPA
-338 PELLSKLFAGSSVG
+338 SAALLEKLFGGSSVG

-362 AEQLGYILDAVEND
+362 AEQLGYIIDTVENEY
-376 FDEIDFSVVIFGS
+376 DEIDFSVVIFGS

-400 LLDQKM
+400 LLDEKM
-406 RTCKKPIFPV
+406 KTCKKPIFPV
-416 LPSIINVKEEI
+416 LPSIINVKDEI
-427 EDFIAKGNINFPE
+427 EDFIAKGRINFPE

-450 IYNTPKPKTGIVESL
+450 VYNTPKPQPEHVEL
-465 PIDKLIISPANE
+465 P
-477 PANEPDKDAVAAVAE
+477 
-492 SIRQWGMLSP
+492 Q
-502 ITVSPKDGNY
+502 
-512 RVVAGAKRV
+512 
-521 RAAALAGMK
+521 
-530 EIMAYI
+530 
-536 QEDAAVSDQPD
+536 
-547 IDVVRIRKTVERCK
+547 IDVARIRRTIDRCK
-561 DGYMEIAD
+561 DGYLEIAD

-582 KSVEVSN
+582 KSVEVSK

-627 VKDLDTVAR
+627 VKDLDTVAK

-663 GAIRDPKFGHQVFF
+663 GAIKDPKFGHQVFF

-686 LKDVESVLV
+686 LKDVQSALAPITADEA
-695 PTNKEEVLKKLKNLK
+695 KEMLKQLK
-710 GYKILEGVRGQEGVN
+710 GYKILQGVRGQEGVN
-725 LDLYADQIVR
+725 LDLYADQVAR

-768 RLEK
+768 RIEK

>member
-1 MIAKELLNPKS
+1 MINPKLINPKS
-12 IVICGVSSDVHKPGG
+12 IVICGASSDIHKPGG
-27 KALKNLLESP
+27 KALKNLLESA
-37 FKGQVYAVNPKE
+37 FKGEIYAVNPKE
-49 TEVQGV
+49 DEVQGI
-55 KCYAKVDD
+55 KCYKQVED

-72 CIAAKFCTQTVDVL
+72 CIAAKFCAHTVDVL
-86 AKEKGTKGFIIIS
+86 TQQKGTQGFIIVS

-105 NAEGAAIEKHIV
+105 NAEGAAIEKLIV
-117 DTINSV
+117 DAINAV

-140 AGCFDTPIP
+140 SGCFDTPIP
-149 TLDPKGVDFIT
+149 KLDPKGVDFIT

-203 TFDPERSSRV
+203 TFDPEKSSHV

-224 QRLLKHSRSLINKGC
+224 QRLLKHSRNLINKGC
-239 HIAAIKSGGS
+239 KIAAIKSGGS
-249 VAGSRAAS
+249 AAGSRAAS

-270 DALFRK
+270 DALFQK
-276 AGIVRCQNRQELTT
+276 AGIVRCHNRQELTT
-290 VCAVFMYPELKGN
+290 VCAVFMHPEIKGK
-303 RCAVVTHA
+303 RCAVITHA

-324 GGMEVPSLKEHPKA
+324 GGMEVPPLKDHPA
-338 PELLSKLFAGSSVG
+338 SPALLSKLYAGSSVG

-362 AEQLGYILDAVEND
+362 AEQLGYIIDAVEND
-376 FDEIDFSVVIFGS
+376 YTDIDFSVVIFGS

-400 LLDQKM
+400 LLDEKM
-406 RTCKKPIFPV
+406 KTCKKPIFPV
-416 LPSIINVKEEI
+416 LPSIINVKQEI
-427 EDFIAKGNINFPE
+427 EDFIAKGRINFPE
-440 ECVLGNAICK
+440 ECVLGNALVK
-450 IYNTPKPKTGIVESL
+450 VWNTPKPQPEVVEL
-465 PIDKLIISPANE
+465 PQVD
-477 PANEPDKDAVAAVAE
+477 VA
-492 SIRQWGMLSP
+492 
-502 ITVSPKDGNY
+502 
-512 RVVAGAKRV
+512 
-521 RAAALAGMK
+521 
-530 EIMAYI
+530 
-536 QEDAAVSDQPD
+536 
-547 IDVVRIRKTVERCK
+547 RIRKTIDKCES
-561 DGYMEIAD
+561 GYLEIAD

-582 KSVEVSN
+582 KSVEVDK

-596 AKEVGCSKDVPLVM
+596 AKEVNCGKDTPLVM

-622 GVTLG
+622 GVTLN
-627 VKDLDTVAR
+627 VKDLDTVSK
-636 EFDRLIV
+636 EFDRLMAIKD
-643 IPETYA
+643 TYA

-663 GAIRDPKFGHQVFF
+663 GAIRDDKFGHQIFF

-686 LKDVESVLV
+686 LKDVQSALAPITADEAKQML
-695 PTNKEEVLKKLKNLK
+695 TKLR
-710 GYKILEGVRGQEGVN
+710 GYKILQGVRGQEPVN
-725 LDLYADQIVR
+725 IDLYADQVAR

-743 PEIAEMD
+743 PEIVEMD

-768 RLEK
+768 RIQK

>member
-1 MIAKELLNPKS
+1 MINPKLLNPQS
-12 IVICGVSSDVHKPGG
+12 IVVCGASSDIHKPGG
-27 KALKNLLESP
+27 KSLKNLLESP
-37 FKGQVYAVNPKE
+37 FKGQIYAVNPKE

-72 CIAAKFCTQTVDVL
+72 CIAAKFCAQTVDVL
-86 AKEKGTKGFIIIS
+86 AKEKGCRGFIIVS

-105 NAEGAAIEKHIV
+105 SHEGAEIEKHIV

-128 GPNCTGFLNTNY
+128 GPNCTGFLNVNY

-149 TLDPKGVDFIT
+149 KLDPKGVDFIT

-203 TFDPERSSRV
+203 TFDPEKSSHV

-249 VAGSRAAS
+249 AAGSRAAS

-270 DALFRK
+270 DALFQK
-276 AGIVRCQNRQELTT
+276 AGIVRCHNRQELTT
-290 VCAVFMYPELKGN
+290 VCGVFMHPEIKGK
-303 RCAVVTHA
+303 RCAVITHA

-324 GGMEVPSLKEHPKA
+324 GGMEVPSLKDHPA
-338 PELLSKLFAGSSVG
+338 SPALLAKLFGGSSVG

-362 AEQLGYILDAVEND
+362 AEQLGYIIDTVENEY
-376 FDEIDFSVVIFGS
+376 DEIDFSVVIFGS

-400 LLDQKM
+400 LLDEKM
-406 RTCKKPIFPV
+406 KTCKKPIFPV
-416 LPSIINVKEEI
+416 LPSIINVKDEI
-427 EDFIAKGNINFPE
+427 NDFIAKGRINFPE

-450 IYNTPKPKTGIVESL
+450 VYNTPKPQPEHVEL
-465 PIDKLIISPANE
+465 P
-477 PANEPDKDAVAAVAE
+477 
-492 SIRQWGMLSP
+492 Q
-502 ITVSPKDGNY
+502 
-512 RVVAGAKRV
+512 
-521 RAAALAGMK
+521 
-530 EIMAYI
+530 
-536 QEDAAVSDQPD
+536 
-547 IDVVRIRKTVERCK
+547 IDVARIRATVERCK

-582 KSVEVSN
+582 KSIEVSK

-627 VKDLDTVAR
+627 VKDLDTVSK
-636 EFDRLIV
+636 EFDRLMAIKD
-643 IPETYA
+643 TYA

-663 GAIRDPKFGHQVFF
+663 GAIKDAKFGHQIFF

-686 LKDVESVLV
+686 LKDVQSALAPITADEAKVML
-695 PTNKEEVLKKLKNLK
+695 TKLR
-710 GYKILEGVRGQEGVN
+710 GYKILQGVRGQEPVN
-725 LDLYADQIVR
+725 IDLYADQIAR
-735 VSALVQAA
+735 ISALVLAA

>member
-1 MIAKELLNPKS
+1 M
-12 IVICGVSSDVHKPGG
+12 
-27 KALKNLLESP
+27 KNLLESP
-37 FKGQVYAVNPKE
+37 FRGPVYAVNPKE

-55 KCYAKVDD
+55 KCYANVSE

-72 CIAAKFCTQTVDVL
+72 CIAAKFCAQTVDVL
-86 AKEKGTKGFIIIS
+86 AKEKGCKGFIIIS

-105 NAEGAAIEKHIV
+105 SHEGAEIEKHIV

-128 GPNCTGFLNTNY
+128 GPNCTGFLNVNY

-203 TFDPERSSRV
+203 TFDPVKSSHV

-249 VAGSRAAS
+249 AAGSRAAS

-276 AGIVRCQNRQELTT
+276 AGIVRCNNRQELTT
-290 VCAVFMYPELKGN
+290 VCGVFMHPEIKGK
-303 RCAVVTHA
+303 RCAVITHA

-324 GGMEVPSLKEHPKA
+324 GGMEVPPLKDHPA
-338 PELLSKLFAGSSVG
+338 SAALLAKLFGGSSVG

-362 AEQLGYILDAVEND
+362 AEQLGYIIDTVENEYTD
-376 FDEIDFSVVIFGS
+376 IDFSVVIFGS

-400 LLDQKM
+400 LLDEKM
-406 RTCKKPIFPV
+406 KTCKKPIFPV
-416 LPSIINVKEEI
+416 LPSIINVKDEI
-427 EDFIAKGNINFPE
+427 NDFIAKGRINFPE

-450 IYNTPKPKTGIVESL
+450 VYNTPKPQPEHVEL
-465 PIDKLIISPANE
+465 PK
-477 PANEPDKDAVAAVAE
+477 
-492 SIRQWGMLSP
+492 
-502 ITVSPKDGNY
+502 
-512 RVVAGAKRV
+512 
-521 RAAALAGMK
+521 
-530 EIMAYI
+530 
-536 QEDAAVSDQPD
+536 
-547 IDVVRIRKTVERCK
+547 IDVARIRKTIDRCK
-561 DGYMEIAD
+561 SGYLEIAD

-582 KSVEVSN
+582 KSVEVSK

-627 VKDLDTVAR
+627 VKDLDTVAK
-636 EFDRLIV
+636 EFDRLIA
-643 IPETYA
+643 IKDTYA

-663 GAIRDPKFGHQVFF
+663 GAIKDPKFGHQVFF

-686 LKDVESVLV
+686 LKDVQSALAPITAAEA
-695 PTNKEEVLKKLKNLK
+695 KEMLKQLK
-710 GYKILEGVRGQEGVN
+710 GYKILQGVRGQEGVN
-725 LDLYADQIVR
+725 LDLYADQVAR

-768 RLEK
+768 RIEK

>member
-1 MIAKELLNPKS
+1 MINNKLINPKS
-12 IVICGVSSDVHKPGG
+12 IVVCGASSDIHKPGG
-27 KALKNLLESP
+27 KALKNLLESA
-37 FKGQVYAVNPKE
+37 FTGEVYAVNPKE
-49 TEVQGV
+49 DEVQGI
-55 KCYAKVDD
+55 KCYKQVED

-72 CIAAKFCTQTVDVL
+72 CIAAKFCAHTVDVL
-86 AKEKGTKGFIIIS
+86 TQQKGTQGFIIVS

-117 DTINSV
+117 DSINAV

-140 AGCFDTPIP
+140 SGCFDTPIP
-149 TLDPKGVDFIT
+149 KLDPKGVDFIT

-203 TFDPERSSRV
+203 TFDPEKSSHV

-224 QRLLKHSRSLINKGC
+224 QRLLKHSRNLINKGC
-239 HIAAIKSGGS
+239 KIAAIKSGGS
-249 VAGSRAAS
+249 AAGSRAAS

-270 DALFRK
+270 DALFQK
-276 AGIVRCQNRQELTT
+276 AGIVRCHNRQELTT
-290 VCAVFMYPELKGN
+290 VCAVFMHPELKGN
-303 RCAVVTHA
+303 RCAVITHA

-324 GGMEVPSLKEHPKA
+324 GGMEVPPLKDHPA
-338 PELLSKLFAGSSVG
+338 SPALLSKLFGGSSVG

-362 AEQLGYILDAVEND
+362 AEQLGYIIDTVENEYTD
-376 FDEIDFSVVIFGS
+376 IDFSVVIFGS

-400 LLDQKM
+400 LLDEKM
-406 RTCKKPIFPV
+406 KTCKKPIFPV
-416 LPSIINVKEEI
+416 LPSIINVKQEI
-427 EDFIAKGNINFPE
+427 EDFIAKGRINFPE
-440 ECVLGNAICK
+440 ECVLGNALVK
-450 IYNTPKPKTGIVESL
+450 VWNTPKPQPEHVEL
-465 PIDKLIISPANE
+465 PQVD
-477 PANEPDKDAVAAVAE
+477 VA
-492 SIRQWGMLSP
+492 
-502 ITVSPKDGNY
+502 
-512 RVVAGAKRV
+512 
-521 RAAALAGMK
+521 
-530 EIMAYI
+530 
-536 QEDAAVSDQPD
+536 
-547 IDVVRIRKTVERCK
+547 RIRKTIDKCES
-561 DGYMEIAD
+561 GYLEIAD

-582 KSVEVSN
+582 KSVEVDK

-596 AKEVGCSKDVPLVM
+596 AKEVNCGKDTPLVM

-622 GVTLG
+622 GVTLN
-627 VKDLDTVAR
+627 VKDLDTVSK
-636 EFDRLIV
+636 EFDRLMAIKD
-643 IPETYA
+643 TYA

-663 GAIRDPKFGHQVFF
+663 GAIRDDKFGHQIFF

-686 LKDVESVLV
+686 LKDVQSALA
-695 PTNKEEVLKKLKNLK
+695 PITAEEAKQMLTKLR
-710 GYKILEGVRGQEGVN
+710 GYKILQGVRGQEPVN
-725 LDLYADQIVR
+725 IDLYADQVAR

-743 PEIAEMD
+743 PEIVEMD

-768 RLEK
+768 RIEK

>member
-1 MIAKELLNPKS
+1 MIARELLNPKS
-12 IVICGVSSDVHKPGG
+12 IVVCGASSDIHKPGG

-37 FKGQVYAVNPKE
+37 FRGPVYAVNPKE

-55 KCYAKVDD
+55 KCYAKVED
-63 LPQVDCAIL
+63 LPQVECAIL
-72 CIAAKFCTQTVDVL
+72 CIAAKFCAQTVDVL
-86 AKEKGTKGFIIIS
+86 AKEKGCKGFIIIS

-128 GPNCTGFLNTNY
+128 GPNCTGFLNVNY

-149 TLDPKGVDFIT
+149 TLDPHGVDFIT

-167 FIKEYGMSNGLK
+167 FIKEYGISNGLK

-203 TFDPERSSRV
+203 TFDPEKSSRV

-224 QRLLKHSRSLINKGC
+224 QRLLKHSRNLIGKGC

-249 VAGSRAAS
+249 AAGSRAAS

-290 VCAVFMYPELKGN
+290 VCGVFMHPEIKGN
-303 RCAVVTHA
+303 RCAVITHA

-324 GGMEVPSLKEHPKA
+324 GGMEVPSLKDHPA
-338 PELLSKLFAGSSVG
+338 SPGLLAKLYGGSSVG

-362 AEQLGYILDAVEND
+362 AEQLGYIIDTVENEY
-376 FDEIDFSVVIFGS
+376 DEIDFSVVIFGS

-427 EDFIAKGNINFPE
+427 EDFIAKGHINFPE

-450 IYNTPKPKTGIVESL
+450 VYNTPKPKMGTIKTL
-465 PIDKLIISPANE
+465 PIDKLFVSPAD
-477 PANEPDKDAVAAVAE
+477 EPDKADVAEVAE
-492 SIRQWGMLSP
+492 SIREEGMLTP
-502 ITVSPKDGNY
+502 ITVSPMAGGY
-512 RVVAGAKRV
+512 RVVTGAKRV
-521 RAAALAGMK
+521 RAASLVGMT
-530 EIMAYI
+530 EIAAYV
-536 QEDAAVSDQPD
+536 QEDAVIDQPK
-547 IDVVRIRKTVERCK
+547 IDVERIRRTIDRCK
-561 DGYMEIAD
+561 DGYLEMAD

-582 KSVEVSN
+582 KSVEVN
-589 KEDALAF
+589 KKEDALAF

-627 VKDLDTVAR
+627 VKDLETVGK
-636 EFDRLIV
+636 EFDRLMAIKD
-643 IPETYA
+643 TYA
-649 VEMYPMLDGTDVYI
+649 VEMYPMLEGTEVYV
-663 GAIRDPKFGHQVFF
+663 GAVRDPKFGHQVFF

-695 PTNKEEVLKKLKNLK
+695 PVSKEEVLDKLKNLK
-710 GYKILEGVRGQEGVN
+710 GYKILEGVRGQAGVN
-725 LDLYADQIVR
+725 IDLYAEQVVR

-768 RLEK
+768 RIEK

>member
-12 IVICGVSSDVHKPGG
+12 IVICGASSDIHKPGG
-27 KALKNLLESP
+27 KSLKNLLESP
-37 FKGQVYAVNPKE
+37 FKGQIYAVNPKE

-63 LPQVDCAIL
+63 LPQVDCALL
-72 CIAAKFCTQTVDVL
+72 CIAAKFCAQTVDVL
-86 AKEKGTKGFIIIS
+86 AKEKGCKGFIIIS

-105 NAEGAAIEKHIV
+105 SHEGAEIEKHIV

-128 GPNCTGFLNTNY
+128 GPNCTGFLNVNY
-140 AGCFDTPIP
+140 TGCFDTPIP
-149 TLDPKGVDFIT
+149 PLDPKGVDFIT

-203 TFDPERSSRV
+203 TFDPEKSSHV

-249 VAGSRAAS
+249 AAGSRAAS

-276 AGIVRCQNRQELTT
+276 AGIVRCHNRQELTT
-290 VCAVFMYPELKGN
+290 VCGVFMHPEIKGK
-303 RCAVVTHA
+303 RCAVITHA

-324 GGMEVPSLKEHPKA
+324 GGMEVPPLKDHPA
-338 PELLSKLFAGSSVG
+338 SPALLEKLFGGSSVG

-362 AEQLGYILDAVEND
+362 AEQLGYIIDTVENEY
-376 FDEIDFSVVIFGS
+376 DEIDFSVVIFGS

-406 RTCKKPIFPV
+406 KTCKKPIFPV
-416 LPSIINVKEEI
+416 LPSIINVKDEI
-427 EDFIAKGNINFPE
+427 EDFIAKGRINFPE

-450 IYNTPKPKTGIVESL
+450 VYHTPKPQPEHVEL
-465 PIDKLIISPANE
+465 P
-477 PANEPDKDAVAAVAE
+477 
-492 SIRQWGMLSP
+492 Q
-502 ITVSPKDGNY
+502 
-512 RVVAGAKRV
+512 
-521 RAAALAGMK
+521 
-530 EIMAYI
+530 
-536 QEDAAVSDQPD
+536 
-547 IDVVRIRKTVERCK
+547 IDVARIRRTIDRCK

-582 KSVEVSN
+582 KSIEVSK

-622 GVTLG
+622 GVTLN
-627 VKDLDTVAR
+627 VKDLDTVSK
-636 EFDRLIV
+636 EFDRLMAIKD
-643 IPETYA
+643 TYA
-649 VEMYPMLDGTDVYI
+649 VEIYPMLEGTDVYI
-663 GAIRDPKFGHQVFF
+663 GAIKDPKFGHQVFF

-686 LKDVESVLV
+686 LKDVQSALAPITADEA
-695 PTNKEEVLKKLKNLK
+695 KEMLKQLK
-710 GYKILEGVRGQEGVN
+710 GYKILQGVRGQEGVN
-725 LDLYADQIVR
+725 LDLYADQIAR

-768 RLEK
+768 RIEK

>member
-1 MIAKELLNPKS
+1 MIAKELLNPRS
-12 IVICGVSSDVHKPGG
+12 IVICGASSDIHKPGG
-27 KALKNLLESP
+27 KSLKNLLESP

-72 CIAAKFCTQTVDVL
+72 CIAAKFCAQTVDVL
-86 AKEKGTKGFIIIS
+86 AKEKGCKGFIIVS

-128 GPNCTGFLNTNY
+128 GPNCTGFLNVNY

-149 TLDPKGVDFIT
+149 PLDPKGVDFIT

-203 TFDPERSSRV
+203 TFDPEKSSHV

-249 VAGSRAAS
+249 AAGSRAAS

-290 VCAVFMYPELKGN
+290 VCAVFMHPEIKGK
-303 RCAVVTHA
+303 RCAVITHA

-324 GGMEVPSLKEHPKA
+324 GGMEVPSLKEHPA
-338 PELLSKLFAGSSVG
+338 SPALLEKLFAGSSVG

-362 AEQLGYILDAVEND
+362 AEQLGYIIDTVENEYTD
-376 FDEIDFSVVIFGS
+376 IDFSVVIFGS

-400 LLDQKM
+400 LLDEKM
-406 RTCKKPIFPV
+406 KTCKKPIFPV
-416 LPSIINVKEEI
+416 LPSIINVKDEI
-427 EDFIAKGNINFPE
+427 NDFIAKGRINFPE

-450 IYNTPKPKTGIVESL
+450 VYHTPKPQPENVEL
-465 PIDKLIISPANE
+465 PK
-477 PANEPDKDAVAAVAE
+477 
-492 SIRQWGMLSP
+492 
-502 ITVSPKDGNY
+502 
-512 RVVAGAKRV
+512 
-521 RAAALAGMK
+521 
-530 EIMAYI
+530 
-536 QEDAAVSDQPD
+536 
-547 IDVVRIRKTVERCK
+547 IDVARIRKTVERCK

-582 KSVEVSN
+582 KSVEVSK

-627 VKDLDTVAR
+627 VKDLDTVAK

-649 VEMYPMLDGTDVYI
+649 VEMYPMLDGIDVYI
-663 GAIRDPKFGHQVFF
+663 GAIRDPKFGHQIFF

-686 LKDVESVLV
+686 LKDVQSALAPITAAEA
-695 PTNKEEVLKKLKNLK
+695 KEMLTKLK
-710 GYKILEGVRGQEGVN
+710 GYKILQGVRGQEGVN
-725 LDLYADQIVR
+725 LDLYADQVAR

>member
-1 MIAKELLNPKS
+1 MIARELLDPKS
-12 IVICGVSSDVHKPGG
+12 IVVCGASSDIHKPGG

-37 FKGQVYAVNPKE
+37 FSGPIYAVNPKE

-63 LPQVDCAIL
+63 LPQVECAIL
-72 CIAAKFCTQTVDVL
+72 CIAAKFCAQTVDVL
-86 AKEKGTKGFIIIS
+86 AKEKGCKGFIIIS

-105 NAEGAAIEKHIV
+105 SHEGAEIEKHIV

-128 GPNCTGFLNTNY
+128 GPNCTGFLNVNY

-149 TLDPKGVDFIT
+149 PLDPKGVDFIT

-203 TFDPERSSRV
+203 TFDPEKSSRV

-224 QRLLKHSRSLINKGC
+224 QRLLRHSRSLINKGC

-249 VAGSRAAS
+249 AAGSRAAS

-290 VCAVFMYPELKGN
+290 VCGVFMHPEIKGK

-324 GGMEVPSLKEHPKA
+324 GGMEVPSLKEHPA
-338 PELLSKLFAGSSVG
+338 S
-352 NPIDFLATGT
+352 
-362 AEQLGYILDAVEND
+362 
-376 FDEIDFSVVIFGS
+376 
-389 PGLFSNKEVYD
+389 KEVYD
-400 LLDQKM
+400 LLDRKM
-406 RTCKKPIFPV
+406 HTCKKPIFPV

-450 IYNTPKPKTGIVESL
+450 IYNTPKPKSGIIENL
-465 PIDKLIISPANE
+465 PIDKIMVP
-477 PANEPDKDAVAAVAE
+477 PTDEPDKAEVDEVAE
-492 SIRQWGMLSP
+492 SIREDGLLTP
-502 ITVSPKDGNY
+502 ITVSPMDGGY
-512 RVVAGAKRV
+512 RVVSGAKRL
-521 RAAALAGMK
+521 RAAALVGMK
-530 EIMAYI
+530 EIPAYV
-536 QEDAAVSDQPD
+536 QEGAVAADQPE
-547 IDVVRIRKTVERCK
+547 IDVVRIRKTIDRCK
-561 DGYMEIAD
+561 DGYLEMAD

-582 KSVEVSN
+582 KSVEVSK

-627 VKDLDTVAR
+627 VKDLDTVSK
-636 EFDRLIV
+636 EFDRLMAIKD
-643 IPETYA
+643 TYA
-649 VEMYPMLDGTDVYI
+649 VEMYPMLDGTEVYV
-663 GAIRDPKFGHQVFF
+663 GAMRDPKFGHQVFF

-695 PTNKEEVLKKLKNLK
+695 PTSKEEVLDKLKNLK
-710 GYKILEGVRGQEGVN
+710 GYKILEGVRGQAGVN
-725 LDLYADQIVR
+725 LDLYAEQVVR

-768 RLEK
+768 RIEK